1 MTDRAIELGTASART
16 ASARTPADTPAEGG
30 RPADEV
36 GRRLVVRGL
45 TKAYGHH
52 RALDALDLAIPAST
66 LTAVVGSNG
75 AGKSTLLGCLAGALR
90 HGGSVSLG
98 DSALRPG
105 PGRIAYLPQRIRL
118 PGGATVREV
127 LALFRSLAGPS
138 PDLTT
143 PPDGFLPAGHRR
155 IAELSGGQAQRVALA
170 ATLLGSPALLLLDEP
185 LANLD
190 DAARDAVR
198 EMLAVHRGAGA
209 AILVASPV
217 TAFDLLA
224 SADLVVQVEAGRIV
238 FQGPA
243 PVFLASLPTT
253 IWVALESDASHEEFA
268 DVALVERTR
277 IGGRWAVLECR
288 GRDATAVLR
297 TLADRGIAGD
307 RIRIAGP
314 ADATLAVSP
323 PDGSPEPAP

>member
-1 MTDRAIELGTASART
+1 MTDRAIELARAYAGAS
-16 ASARTPADTPAEGG
+16 AEGG
-30 RPADEV
+30 RPANEV
-36 GRRLVVRGL
+36 GRPLVVRGL
-45 TKAYGHH
+45 TKTYGHH
-52 RALDALDLAIPAST
+52 RALDALDLAIPAAT

-75 AGKSTLLGCLAGALR
+75 AGKSTLLGCIAGALR

-98 DSALRPG
+98 NSALQTV

-118 PGGATVREV
+118 PGGATVNEV
-127 LALFRSLAGPS
+127 LALFRSLAGSS

-155 IAELSGGQAQRVALA
+155 IAELSGGQAQRVVLT
-170 ATLLGSPALLLLDEP
+170 ATLLGSPELLLLDEP
-185 LANLD
+185 FANLD

-209 AILVASPV
+209 VILVASPV

-238 FQGPA
+238 FHGPA
-243 PVFLASLPTT
+243 QAFLASLRTT
-253 IWVALESDASHEEFA
+253 VWVALESDTSRAELA
-268 DVALVERTR
+268 DVALVERIR
-277 IGGRWAVLECR
+277 IAGRWAALECR
-288 GRDATAVLR
+288 ERDATAVLR
-297 TLADRGIAGD
+297 TLAERGIAGD

-314 ADATLAVSP
+314 GDATLAVTR
-323 PDGSPEPAP
+323 PDDGPEPRP